1 MEDFN
6 STLNASSIVNIL
18 TLRYDPSINPNL
30 PKKTWKD
37 FESSNEAPNI
47 LFIETQ
53 IEQEIKEKIDSLKS
67 KKLSIALSGGVD
79 STLVLALLR
88 KSYPDIN
95 IDAISI
101 KFANSVDE
109 TSMASKIA
117 EKFDANHHV
126 VYLENYLS
134 ELPKAISQIKLPFW
148 DLHWYYVAKKSKTF
162 SNILISGDGGDEV
175 FSGYTFRYEKFLSL
189 TNNKSTVKE
198 KIIAYLSCHERDR
211 VPDQEFLFGEK
222 SNFSWNSIYELLVP
236 YFDNPLPRLEQV
248 FLADYNGKLLY
259 NFNPINSKIVKNFE
273 IDVITPLL
281 NKKLISYG
289 LKIPTKFKYNSS
301 ENIGKLP
308 LRELL
313 VKNKTDK
320 LISKEKLG
328 FNVNTINLWNLHG
341 HKLCKE
347 FLIESRIAKE
357 GWINDEWIKK
367 YIDQNDL
374 NFNYVNK
381 FMGLLAFEIWYRLFI
396 TKEMSSN
403 EKLN

>member
-1 MEDFN
+1 MEAFN
-6 STLNASSIVNIL
+6 STLNPSSIVNIL

-30 PKKTWKD
+30 LKKTWKD
-37 FESSNEAPNI
+37 FETSNEIPNI
-47 LFIETQ
+47 SFIEAQ

-67 KKLSIALSGGVD
+67 KKISIALSGGVD

-101 KFANSVDE
+101 KFADSVNE
-109 TSMASKIA
+109 TSIASKIA

-148 DLHWYYVAKKSKTF
+148 DLHWYHVAKKAKTF
-162 SNILISGDGGDEV
+162 SNILFSGDGGDEV
-175 FSGYTFRYEKFLSL
+175 FSGYTFRYKKFLAL
-189 TNNKSTVKE
+189 TNNNSSPLE
-198 KIIAYLSCHERDR
+198 KIKVYLSCHERDR
-211 VPDQEFLFGEK
+211 VPDQEFLFGGK
-222 SNFSWNSIYELLVP
+222 SNFTWNSIHQLLLP
-236 YFDNPLPRLEQV
+236 YFDNPLSRLEQV

-259 NFNPINSKIVKNFE
+259 NFNPINLRIVKNFK
-273 IDVITPLL
+273 IDVSAPLL
-281 NKKLISYG
+281 NKELISYG
-289 LKIPTKFKYNSS
+289 LKIPVKFKYNESK
-301 ENIGKLP
+301 NIGKLP

-313 VKNKTDK
+313 VKNRADK

-328 FNVNTINLWNLHG
+328 FNVNTINLWNSYG

-347 FLIESRIAKE
+347 FLSESRIAKE
-357 GWINDEWIKK
+357 GWINNEWIKK
-367 YIDQNDL
+367 YIDQKNLDF
-374 NFNYVNK
+374 NFVNK

-403 EKLN
+403 DKLN

>member
-1 MEDFN
+1 MEGFN
-6 STLNASSIVNIL
+6 SALNASSIVNIL
-18 TLRYDPSINPNL
+18 TLRYDPSINPIL
-30 PKKTWKD
+30 PKKTWND
-37 FESSNEAPNI
+37 FETNNKIPDIS
-47 LFIETQ
+47 FIEKQ
-53 IEQEIKEKIDSLKS
+53 IKNEIKEKIDSLNSQKV
-67 KKLSIALSGGVD
+67 SIALSGGVD

-109 TSMASKIA
+109 TSMASKTA
-117 EKFDANHHV
+117 EKFNANHHV

-162 SNILISGDGGDEV
+162 SNVLISGDGGDEV

-189 TNNKSTVKE
+189 TNNKSTPKE
-198 KIIAYLSCHERDR
+198 KILAYLSCHERDR
-211 VPDQEFLFGEK
+211 VPDQEFLFGKK
-222 SNFSWNSIYELLVP
+222 SNFSWNSIYELLLP
-236 YFDNPLPRLEQV
+236 YFDNSLSRLEQV

-259 NFNPINSKIVKNFE
+259 NFNPINSRIVKNFN
-273 IDVITPLL
+273 IDVVTPLL

-289 LKIPTKFKYNSS
+289 LKIPTKFKYNQSK
-301 ENIGKLP
+301 NIGKLP

-328 FNVNTINLWNLHG
+328 FNVNTINLWNIHG

-347 FLIESRIAKE
+347 FLSESRIAKE
-357 GWINDEWIKK
+357 GWINDEWIQK
-367 YIDQNDL
+367 YINQKDL

-403 EKLN
+403 DKLD

>member
-1 MEDFN
+1 MDN
-6 STLNASSIVNIL
+6 PNAILESSSLVNIL

-37 FESSNEAPNI
+37 FESSNEIPNI
-47 LFIETQ
+47 LFIEKQ
-53 IEQEIKEKIDSLKS
+53 IEQEIKEKINSLKS

-88 KSYPDIN
+88 KSYPDID

-109 TSMASKIA
+109 TPMASKIA

-148 DLHWYYVAKKSKTF
+148 DLHWYYVAKKSKIF
-162 SNILISGDGGDEV
+162 SNTLISGDGGDEI
-175 FSGYTFRYEKFLSL
+175 FSGYTFRYKKFLSL
-189 TNNKSTVKE
+189 TNDNSSSLE
-198 KIIAYLSCHERDR
+198 KIKAYLLCHERDR

-222 SNFSWNSIYELLVP
+222 SNFSWNSIYQILLP

-259 NFNPINSKIVKNFE
+259 NFNPINSRIVNNFKIKV
-273 IDVITPLL
+273 VTPLL
-281 NKKLISYG
+281 TKKLISYG
-289 LKIPTKFKYNSS
+289 LKISTKFKYDQSS
-301 ENIGKLP
+301 NIGKLP

-313 VKNKTDK
+313 VKNKIDK

-347 FLIESRIAKE
+347 FLTESRIAKE
-357 GWINDEWIKK
+357 GWINHEWIKK
-367 YIDQNDL
+367 YIDQKDL

-396 TKEMSSN
+396 TKEMSNN